1 MIKLGI
7 TGGIASG
14 KTTASKYFERHGA
27 YIFNADR
34 ESKKH
39 LKSSLTLQKK
49 IIEIFGND
57 ILDDNKI
64 NFKSLAELAFKNRI
78 NNNILNGLMWPE
90 IFLIINNTYEKVK
103 NNKNYNFFV
112 VDAALIFEANYISF
126 FDYTILITA
135 SEKIRLERAVNRR
148 NISLENIQNRIL
160 LQMSENQKKKLA
172 DFTIINNSNIEK
184 LNNKLE
190 KLYNKKLFK

>member
-1 MIKLGI
+1 MIKLAI

-14 KTTASKYFERHGA
+14 KSTAAKYFENKSA
-27 YIFNADR
+27 YIFNADK

-49 IIEIFGND
+49 IADIFGNE
-57 ILDDNKI
+57 ILINNKI
-64 NFKSLAELAFKNRI
+64 NFKALADVAFSSNT

-90 IFLIINNTYEKVK
+90 IFLIINNTYEKIK
-103 NNKNYNFFV
+103 INGKHKIFI

-126 FDYTILITA
+126 FDYTLLITA
-135 SEKIRLERAVNRR
+135 SKNKRLKRAVERK

-160 LQMSENQKKKLA
+160 FQMPENKKKELA
-172 DFTIINNSNIEK
+172 SYTIINNYSIEN
-184 LNNKLE
+184 LH
-190 KLYNKKLFK
+190 KKLDDFYNNYLFK

>member
-1 MIKLGI
+1 
-7 TGGIASG
+7 
-14 KTTASKYFERHGA
+14 
-27 YIFNADR
+27 
-34 ESKKH
+34 
-39 LKSSLTLQKK
+39 
-49 IIEIFGND
+49 
-57 ILDDNKI
+57 
-64 NFKSLAELAFKNRI
+64 
-78 NNNILNGLMWPE
+78 MWPE